1 MAALATIRYPGIV
14 RQQIFRPGLSLGAG
28 YDAGWVEDAGRGQ
41 GEKARLHIQ
50 PKFCGK
56 GARRWLKPLKPTGQ
70 ARREQPELEACQ
82 SLPRPCTSLPLSVRS
97 YPGPQSRVPPPP
109 ASSPLPMSAD
119 ECAFRE
125 RRPNEPH
132 SSSQDAGTERE
143 MPSHVTPSRTP
154 PPSTQTPAYA
164 IASAPIIHCIPSWL
178 ISPLPSCPG
187 SWASRRVQYCPT
199 RYGVCGETIPCP
211 PVPVDLS
218 RPVRHLEAKSFRSSA
233 DSLMS
238 ADEMLVRM

>member
-1 MAALATIRYPGIV
+1 MAALATIRYPGKV

-56 GARRWLKPLKPTGQ
+56 GARRWLKPTGQ

-119 ECAFRE
+119 DCAFRE

-143 MPSHVTPSRTP
+143 MPSHMTPSRTSLRAHKLP
-154 PPSTQTPAYA
+154 LMHLLS
-164 IASAPIIHCIPSWL
+164 IASRPDSFPRCRAVLVPGHRGGYSTARPGTACAAKR
-178 ISPLPSCPG
+178 SPALQYLSTCP
-187 SWASRRVQYCPT
+187 
-199 RYGVCGETIPCP
+199 
-211 PVPVDLS
+211 DLS
-218 RPVRHLEAKSFRSSA
+218 NI
-233 DSLMS
+233 
-238 ADEMLVRM
+238 